1 MGGFRGHPLIKS
13 HIMYRM
19 FCMVLIAVLAA
30 GCQDK
35 INDTSAK
42 NYNGLMITEV
52 AANADKPATASWV
65 EIYNSSKKDL
75 DLSGL
80 GLYIFDEE
88 SEGEE
93 LTIMDDRTILAGERL
108 VFSTADYSL
117 IRGFGSDKDFEI
129 VLGMSADKDI
139 VDRFAR
145 SKVAGPTERF
155 GSYQKIPEKGGDWVI
170 TTQATRRIGNYDAK
184 PNGIWVWSSHMDQW
198 IADDFKVL
206 KQMKQLG
213 YDHILLNYYSFD
225 APENVEK
232 ACKIISAAKE
242 HGMKVHAW
250 MQVFKEDGNWV
261 NPIENLGSRQ
271 GRYKQEEFDRL
282 IEKAGRYI
290 DEFDVDGIHLDYIRF
305 SGSGSGIANYNN
317 FDNGVTASGAINEF
331 CRQLREAVDS
341 RPEGVILS
349 AAMVTS
355 NDVMYYF
362 GQDPAAMGKY
372 IDILIPM
379 AYKSTPNRTYDSGW
393 IVSKCSE
400 FTSVTDAQVWA
411 GIQTYTHYSGSQQV
425 KGMTAEEV
433 RADAD
438 AISVSQCSGLVLFRY
453 ALGEFPDVNDLW

>member
-1 MGGFRGHPLIKS
+1 MNRIFYLLL
-13 HIMYRM
+13 MT
-19 FCMVLIAVLAA
+19 VLAA

-35 INDTSAK
+35 IHEPSAK
-42 NYNGLMITEV
+42 DYRGLMITEV

-65 EIYNSSKKDL
+65 EIYNASKRDMN
-75 DLSGL
+75 LSGL

-88 SEGEE
+88 SDGEE

-117 IRGFGSDKDFEI
+117 LRGFGSDKDFEI
-129 VLGMSADKDI
+129 VLGMSADEET
-139 VDRFAR
+139 VDRFSR
-145 SKVAGPTERF
+145 SNVAGPTERF
-155 GSYQKIPEKGGDWVI
+155 GSYQKIPENGGDWVI
-170 TTQATRRIGNYDAK
+170 TSQATRRIGNYDAK

-225 APENVEK
+225 APENMDK
-232 ACKIISAAKE
+232 ARQLVAASKE

-250 MQVFKEDGNWV
+250 MQVFKEDGKWV
-261 NPIENLGSRQ
+261 NPVENLGSRQ

-282 IEKAGRYI
+282 IAKANRYI

-305 SGSGSGIANYNN
+305 SGSGAGIANYNN
-317 FDNGVTASGAINEF
+317 FENGVTASGAITEF
-331 CRQLREAVDS
+331 CRQLRESLDS
-341 RPEGVILS
+341 RLEGVIVS
-349 AAMVTS
+349 AAMVTAD
-355 NDVMYYF
+355 NAMFYF
-362 GQDPAAMGKY
+362 GQDPAQMGKY

-393 IVSKCSE
+393 IVGKCQE

-411 GIQTYTHYSGSQQV
+411 GIQTYTHYSGSQNV

-433 RADAD
+433 LADAE
-438 AISVSQCSGLVLFRY
+438 AISRSGCSGLVLFRY